1 MTKTPRKNFFT
12 YLQALALLLATSLPS
27 LQQAAAA
34 EPAEL
39 KTAKPYIL
47 EIRYGSFDAG
57 SARTFTAVPTEFLEQ
72 AESLRIGVNVPESGF
87 AAAGP
92 LSFTFNLSPHES
104 LDAYLLEYA
113 GEFLKTD
120 GGMTMRSTIQITPS
134 EWIFLGSTMD
144 MTVINGQSVHQNLM
158 FALRLIPSVP

>member
-1 MTKTPRKNFFT
+1 MKKTPRKNFIT
-12 YLQALALLLATSLPS
+12 YLQTLALLLATSLPS
-27 LQQAAAA
+27 LQQAAA
-34 EPAEL
+34 AEL

-57 SARTFTAVPTEFLEQ
+57 SARTFTAVPTELLEQ

-92 LSFTFNLSPHES
+92 LSFTFKLSPHES